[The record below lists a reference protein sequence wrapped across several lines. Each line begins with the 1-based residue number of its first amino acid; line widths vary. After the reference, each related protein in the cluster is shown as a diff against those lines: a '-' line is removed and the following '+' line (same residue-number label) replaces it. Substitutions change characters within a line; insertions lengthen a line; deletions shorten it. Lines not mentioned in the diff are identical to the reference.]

1 MNYHRLLHLVISLG
15 ATLLENGAETYRVE
29 ESILRIFQGHDMAQV
44 DVFVIPSMLIVTVRP
59 NGSEKIYTTEAH

>member
-29 ESILRIFQGHDMAQV
+29 ESILRIFQGLHNTL
-44 DVFVIPSMLIVTVRP
+44 PSDELHL
-59 NGSEKIYTTEAH
+59 G

>member
-29 ESILRIFQGHDMAQV
+29 ESILRIFRDMIWHRWMSLLFQAC
-44 DVFVIPSMLIVTVRP
+44 
-59 NGSEKIYTTEAH
+59 